1 MIVRAPWLWGW
12 VFRALDNEPGLRLY
26 LSLTARQFGER
37 IAELVERTDAQA
49 LVSVHPLVNHLMVQA
64 RARLRRPG
72 LPLVTV
78 LTDLVDVH
86 HWWAAR
92 EVDQYVASS
101 DVAAGRL
108 MALGI
113 PPGRIAT
120 LGIPIRTE
128 FARMASSAREK
139 RLELGLDPDLTT
151 LLLMG
156 GGEGAGRLVE
166 NAQAIG
172 ALATRG
178 LRFQLAVVAG
188 RNERARAALEA
199 HPWQVPVRVLGFT
212 SAIADYMTAADVV
225 ATKPGSLTLS
235 EALALARPVLVGRPL
250 PGQEEGN
257 VAYVTG
263 AGAGLAYRTPAQAA
277 EAAATL
283 LADPTLRWEMGQRA
297 ARLSHPRAT
306 ERTLDLL
313 QGVLLRAEAR

>member
-1 MIVRAPWLWGW
+1 VIVRAPWLWGW
-12 VFRALDNEPGLRLY
+12 AFRALDNEIGLRLY
-26 LSLTARQFGER
+26 LALTARRFGER
-37 IAELVERTDAQA
+37 IAELVDRTGAQA
-49 LVSVHPLVNHLMVQA
+49 LVSVHPLVNHLMVRA
-64 RARLRRPG
+64 RARLQRPD

-101 DVAAGRL
+101 DVAARTL
-108 MALGI
+108 MRLGI

-120 LGIPIRTE
+120 LGIPIRPE

-139 RLELGLDPDLTT
+139 RQELGLDLDLTA

-166 NAQAIG
+166 TAQAID
-172 ALATRG
+172 ALASRG
-178 LRFQLAVVAG
+178 LRFQLVVVAG
-188 RNERARAALEA
+188 RNEAARAALEG
-199 HPWQVPVRVLGFT
+199 HDWQVPARVLGFT
-212 SAIADYMTAADVV
+212 PSIADYMTAADIV

-235 EALALARPVLVGRPL
+235 EALALARPLLVGKPL

-263 AGAGLAYRTPAQAA
+263 AGAGLAYRTPEEAA

-283 LADPTLRWEMGQRA
+283 LADPSLRWEMGQQA

-306 ERTLDLL
+306 ERVLDLL
-313 QGVLLRAEAR
+313 QGVMLRAGG